1 MTPLIYV
8 GGSKG
13 GVGKSLVS
21 LGLVDWLR
29 TARNENV
36 ILVEGD
42 GDNSEVYLACEKI
55 VPVQA
60 FDLDKSEGW
69 DALGDLAEQT
79 DGATIVVNSGARMT
93 DAVNANGLVL
103 EELAKA
109 GVIDLTTVWPINR
122 SKDSILALKRYRTSI
137 TSGRLAVIRNLFFG
151 DEHKFTRWA
160 DSKFAKALA
169 SEGNMKVGNLP
180 ELTDRVIDIV
190 YDDRMPIEL
199 IRNEAASVDKIRID
213 QWRRETHTMF
223 AAVLA

>member
-29 TARNENV
+29 TARNEKV

-42 GDNSEVYLACEKI
+42 GDNSEVYLACKKI
-55 VPVQA
+55 VPVHA

-69 DALGDLAEQT
+69 DALGDLAEQA
-79 DGATIVVNSGARMT
+79 DGATIIVNSGARMT

-109 GVIDLTTVWPINR
+109 GVIDLATVWPINR
-122 SKDSILALKRYRTSI
+122 SKDPILALKRYRTSI
-137 TSGRLAVIRNLFFG
+137 TSGRLAVVRNLFFG

-160 DSKFAKALA
+160 NSTYAKALA
-169 SEGNMKVGNLP
+169 EDGNIEVGNLP
-180 ELTDRVIDIV
+180 ELTDRVIDII

-199 IRNEAASVDKIRID
+199 VRDEAGSVDKIRID
-213 QWRRETHTMF
+213 QWRRDANAMF